1 MDWIP
6 LILTPPAVLGCLASC
21 TLNAAAIYAVARVE
35 RLDDVTPGTH
45 RRPRLSVII
54 PACNEASTLA
64 SAAETLLACRYA
76 DLEVIFVN
84 DRSTD
89 ATGEVMNAL
98 AAGDDRVRVHH
109 VTELPAGWLGKVHAL
124 HCGTQCA
131 SGELLLYTDA
141 DVHFHPLALE
151 RAVDRMEAQKLD
163 HLTVMPRVVPHG
175 FAYGVVLSAFAILL
189 LVGARAWRFRRPD
202 SGAYTGVGAFGLVR
216 RTALARSPGWEW
228 LKMEV
233 ADDVGLGMLIVREAG
248 GRSQLVIG
256 TDSLHIDWYD
266 GLRGLMAGLE
276 KNLFGAACGYSIP
289 RATAIIGGFLCIAS
303 GPPLLLMSLPLAPAA
318 LLPALLTLLALSI
331 GLQAAL
337 AVSFTRIHLAVG
349 PSLTTPAGFAILAV
363 TLARSMRT
371 VLRRGGVPWRGH
383 LYPLD
388 ALRQGRRV
396 DL

>member
-1 MDWIP
+1 MTAGGSREPTGACLDWIP

-35 RLDDVTPGTH
+35 RLDDVTPDMHG
-45 RRPRLSVII
+45 RPRLSVII
-54 PACNEASTLA
+54 PACNEASTLE
-64 SAAETLLACRYA
+64 SAAETLLACRHA
-76 DLEVIFVN
+76 DWEVIFVN

-89 ATGEVMNAL
+89 ATGEVMNASLPTTACGPSRHGASRRL
-98 AAGDDRVRVHH
+98 ARQGPRTALWHAVR
-109 VTELPAGWLGKVHAL
+109 LGRAAPH
-124 HCGTQCA
+124 
-131 SGELLLYTDA
+131 TDA
-141 DVHFHPLALE
+141 DALPSLALE
-151 RAVDRMEAQKLD
+151 RAVDRMEAEKLD

-266 GLRGLMAGLE
+266 GLRG
-276 KNLFGAACGYSIP
+276 
-289 RATAIIGGFLCIAS
+289 
-303 GPPLLLMSLPLAPAA
+303 
-318 LLPALLTLLALSI
+318 
-331 GLQAAL
+331 
-337 AVSFTRIHLAVG
+337 
-349 PSLTTPAGFAILAV
+349 
-363 TLARSMRT
+363 
-371 VLRRGGVPWRGH
+371 
-383 LYPLD
+383 
-388 ALRQGRRV
+388 
-396 DL
+396 